1 MLQKKLFHYP
11 NKFFFLIFFNI
22 ISLIFNNNSYLEKE
36 LNLDYT
42 HSLALINGNV
52 FIIHKNGVKVYDYN
66 YSITIYEYNFGGI
79 PIISSEDDNNF
90 TSIIQCNDN
99 EQYVIAII
107 KDNIYIFSAKGQY
120 LSHKPIN
127 LFSDFL
133 SNNYYK
139 YYSFLY
145 YKYLNNIYYFILSFI
160 NNEGKIKII
169 ELQLDKNYNIN
180 SKLIFHN
187 ITDEI
192 IRVISDSISCHI
204 MDYSNSNVLGC
215 VYGKNISNSID
226 NKIMLILFESENNF
240 KMINETVIYSTY
252 INIKNLFVKT
262 TIGED
267 KSKLFFNIY
276 DKDSTNIEMHVFDL
290 TSFKLK
296 HINNAQCAI
305 NTSKFNIE
313 YFKYTDQ
320 YITSCQINSG
330 ISLLIIK
337 YNSNV
342 DSIEI
347 GSYASIESK
356 NCSLINFDIL
366 LLVYG
371 KKYSIIGNCICNNDN
386 TQIYNFPS
394 HLSFDLVIIPS
405 DEPDLSILN
414 NSSFINYQTFAIEN
428 TDSFDTS
435 YSELNIIQTS
445 ESINSS
451 EPNIIKQTESIKLNY
466 KCPINCLECNE
477 DILPLN
483 LCIQCNEEE
492 GYYKSIPTIING
504 TKYYKCYNQETK
516 PVNYY
521 FNQEN
526 KYYEPCY
533 SKCKTCDFQGNEEIN
548 NCTSCKN
555 SYIFQPNEINSTNCV
570 LKCRYYYYFSFEQYF
585 CTENNQCPL
594 EASLLIKNRSQCI
607 DNCKKDK
614 EYQFRYNYE
623 CLSKCPE
630 DTIEN
635 KDNVCEMK
643 NKKKC
648 YSYTDFLQNVDFDSL
663 KSDNFKILIKKYIT
677 GFNGSDYHVDF
688 YQSQNYTLTIYKKTE
703 CLKELGM
710 TSSIIDFGE
719 CYKKIQKQY
728 NLENNNLIVL
738 IADFFDDKK
747 LVKTLFYFFD
757 PNIGTNLTIGEI
769 CSDNSLIIE
778 KSLNYYQELNIEQA
792 KFFENQDINVFN
804 SSDIFYNDLC
814 YFFKSPNGKD
824 VPIKDR
830 IKLFYPNVTFCED
843 GCSNIGVNLTSM
855 KAICEC
861 KMKDILSGRKDVAK
875 FIGLEDFTEFFE
887 EISLNVITCYKTI
900 IQLKYFVKCYGG
912 FITMFFIII
921 QTIYVI
927 IAIRKSI
934 VKMKVITFWILENYN
949 NFLNSHRIITSPPK
963 RKKKSPHIVIYSE
976 NSNSQNDT
984 KYKLNQFKSTFE
996 PKNSNNKINSF
1007 EDSKI
1012 RNDFNNLNIKS
1023 NINLKISEDKKID
1036 LEEYLLTSLDD
1047 LDFDKAVVKENR
1059 TFCGMFFDRL
1069 IVKQMIINLFYSNNW
1084 IIPRSIKIILF
1095 IIKIDLYIVVN
1106 ALFYNEDYIS
1116 NLYYSNKKETFLS
1129 FIPRSLNR
1137 IIYTSL
1143 VSTVLDF
1150 MISLLFPTEHKIKN
1164 ILIRKKNNI
1173 KEMKIKIIESMKK
1186 IINNYYI
1193 LIILSYVITI
1203 ISWFYISC
1211 FNNVYPYIKNEWIKS
1226 SIVIIVVKQI
1236 ISFAGCFLFTILRF
1250 VSIKLKSE
1258 KLFRLSNYL
1267 FK

>member
-1 MLQKKLFHYP
+1 MVQKKLFYYP
-11 NKFFFLIFFNI
+11 NKLFFFISINI
-22 ISLIFNNNSYLEKE
+22 ISFIFNDSSFLEKE

-42 HSLALINGNV
+42 HSLTLINGNV
-52 FIIHKNGVKVYDYN
+52 FIIHKNGVRVYDYN
-66 YSITIYEYNFGGI
+66 FTITIYEFNFGGT

-99 EQYVIAII
+99 EKYVIAII

-133 SNNYYK
+133 INNYYK

-145 YKYLNNIYYFILSFI
+145 YKYLNNVYYLILAFI

-180 SKLIFHN
+180 SKIIFHN
-187 ITDEI
+187 ITDSI
-192 IRVISDSISCHI
+192 TDTISDSISCQI
-204 MDYSNSNVLGC
+204 MDYSNSKVLGC
-215 VYGKNISNSID
+215 VYGKNISISIE
-226 NKIMLILFESENNF
+226 NKIILILFESENNF
-240 KMINETVIYSTY
+240 KMINETVIYSTF
-252 INIKNLFVKT
+252 INIKNFFVKT

-276 DKDSTNIEMHVFDL
+276 YKDNTNIETYAFDF

-296 HINNAQCAI
+296 NLGNAGCAKS
-305 NTSKFNIE
+305 TTKFNIE

-330 ISLLIIK
+330 INLLIIK
-337 YNSNV
+337 YNSNF
-342 DSIEI
+342 DSIGV
-347 GSYASIESK
+347 GSYGSIDIK
-356 NCSLINFDIL
+356 NCSLINYDIL
-366 LLVYG
+366 FLAYG
-371 KKYSIIGNCICNNDN
+371 KKYSIIGNSICNNGN
-386 TQIYNFPS
+386 TQIYNFPGY
-394 HLSFDLVIIPS
+394 LPFNLIIIPS

-414 NSSFINYQTFAIEN
+414 NSSFINEQTLAIEN
-428 TDSFDTS
+428 TDSFDSS

-445 ESINSS
+445 ESINST
-451 EPNIIKQTESIKLNY
+451 EPNIIMQSESIKLNY

-477 DILPLN
+477 DIIPLN
-483 LCIQCNEEE
+483 LCIQCNEKE
-492 GYYKSIPTIING
+492 GYYKSIPTVING

-521 FNQEN
+521 FNIEN
-526 KYYEPCY
+526 QYYEPCY
-533 SKCKTCDFQGNEEIN
+533 SKCKTCNFQGNEEIN

-555 SYIFQPNEINSTNCV
+555 SYIFTPNEINSTNCV
-570 LKCRYYYYFSFEQYF
+570 LKCRYYYYFIFGEYF

-594 EASLLIKNRSQCI
+594 EASLLIKDRGQCI
-607 DNCKKDK
+607 DNCKNDN
-614 EYQFRYNYE
+614 EYKFRYNYE

-648 YSYTDFLQNVDFDSL
+648 YSYMDFLQNVDFESL
-663 KSDNFKILIKKYIT
+663 KSDNFKILIKKYIA

-688 YQSQNYTLTIYKKTE
+688 YQSQNYTLTIYKKNE
-703 CLKELGM
+703 CLKELEM

-728 NLENNNLIVL
+728 NLTNNNLIVL

-747 LVKTLFYFFD
+747 LVNTLFYFFD
-757 PNIGTNLTIGEI
+757 PNIGVNLTIEDI
-769 CSDNSLIIE
+769 CSDDSLIIE
-778 KSLNYYQELNIEQA
+778 KSLSYYQELNIEQA
-792 KFFENQDINVFN
+792 KFFENQDINIFN
-804 SSDIFYNDLC
+804 TSDVFYNDLC
-814 YFFKSPNGKD
+814 YFFESPNGKD

-830 IKLFYPNVTFCED
+830 IKLFYPNITFCED
-843 GCSNIGVNLTSM
+843 SCSNIGVNLDSM

-861 KMKDILSGRKDVAK
+861 KMKDILSGKKDLTK
-875 FIGLEDFTEFFE
+875 FIGLEDFTKFFE
-887 EISLNVITCYKTI
+887 EISLNVITCYKTL
-900 IQLKYFVKCYGG
+900 IQMKYFVKCYGG

-927 IAIRKSI
+927 IAIKKSI
-934 VKMKVITFWILENYN
+934 VKMKVITFWIIENYRI
-949 NFLNSHRIITSPPK
+949 FLNSHRNISSPPK
-963 RKKKSPHIVIYSE
+963 RKKKNPHIVIYSE

-984 KYKLNQFKSTFE
+984 KYKLNQCKNTFE

-1007 EDSKI
+1007 EDNKY
-1012 RNDFNNLNIKS
+1012 DLNNLNIKP
-1023 NINLKISEDKKID
+1023 NINLNISEDKKID
-1036 LEEYLLTSLDD
+1036 LEEYLITSLDD
-1047 LDFDKAVVKENR
+1047 LDFDKAVVRENR
-1059 TFCGMFFDRL
+1059 TFCRMFFDRL
-1069 IVKQMIINLFYSNNW
+1069 IVKQMIVNLFFCNNW

-1106 ALFYNEDYIS
+1106 ALFYNEEYIS
-1116 NLYYSNKKETFLS
+1116 NLYYSHEKEEFLS

-1137 IIYTSL
+1137 IIYTSI

-1186 IINNYYI
+1186 IINNYKL

-1226 SIVIIVVKQI
+1226 SIVIIVVIQI

-1250 VSIKLKSE
+1250 VSVKLKSE
-1258 KLFRLSNYL
+1258 KIFRLSNYL

>member
-22 ISLIFNNNSYLEKE
+22 ISLIFNDNSYLEKE

-139 YYSFLY
+139 YHSFLY
-145 YKYLNNIYYFILSFI
+145 YKYLNNIYYVILSFI

-192 IRVISDSISCHI
+192 TRVISDSISCQI

-276 DKDSTNIEMHVFDL
+276 DKDSTNIEMHAFDL

-305 NTSKFNIE
+305 NTTKFNIE

-445 ESINSS
+445 
-451 EPNIIKQTESIKLNY
+451 
-466 KCPINCLECNE
+466 
-477 DILPLN
+477 
-483 LCIQCNEEE
+483 
-492 GYYKSIPTIING
+492 
-504 TKYYKCYNQETK
+504 
-516 PVNYY
+516 
-521 FNQEN
+521 
-526 KYYEPCY
+526 
-533 SKCKTCDFQGNEEIN
+533 
-548 NCTSCKN
+548 
-555 SYIFQPNEINSTNCV
+555 
-570 LKCRYYYYFSFEQYF
+570 
-585 CTENNQCPL
+585 
-594 EASLLIKNRSQCI
+594 
-607 DNCKKDK
+607 
-614 EYQFRYNYE
+614 
-623 CLSKCPE
+623 
-630 DTIEN
+630 
-635 KDNVCEMK
+635 
-643 NKKKC
+643 
-648 YSYTDFLQNVDFDSL
+648 
-663 KSDNFKILIKKYIT
+663 
-677 GFNGSDYHVDF
+677 
-688 YQSQNYTLTIYKKTE
+688 
-703 CLKELGM
+703 
-710 TSSIIDFGE
+710 
-719 CYKKIQKQY
+719 
-728 NLENNNLIVL
+728 
-738 IADFFDDKK
+738 
-747 LVKTLFYFFD
+747 
-757 PNIGTNLTIGEI
+757 
-769 CSDNSLIIE
+769 
-778 KSLNYYQELNIEQA
+778 
-792 KFFENQDINVFN
+792 
-804 SSDIFYNDLC
+804 
-814 YFFKSPNGKD
+814 
-824 VPIKDR
+824 
-830 IKLFYPNVTFCED
+830 
-843 GCSNIGVNLTSM
+843 
-855 KAICEC
+855 
-861 KMKDILSGRKDVAK
+861 
-875 FIGLEDFTEFFE
+875 
-887 EISLNVITCYKTI
+887 
-900 IQLKYFVKCYGG
+900 
-912 FITMFFIII
+912 
-921 QTIYVI
+921 
-927 IAIRKSI
+927 
-934 VKMKVITFWILENYN
+934 
-949 NFLNSHRIITSPPK
+949 
-963 RKKKSPHIVIYSE
+963 
-976 NSNSQNDT
+976 
-984 KYKLNQFKSTFE
+984 
-996 PKNSNNKINSF
+996 
-1007 EDSKI
+1007 
-1012 RNDFNNLNIKS
+1012 
-1023 NINLKISEDKKID
+1023 
-1036 LEEYLLTSLDD
+1036 
-1047 LDFDKAVVKENR
+1047 
-1059 TFCGMFFDRL
+1059 
-1069 IVKQMIINLFYSNNW
+1069 
-1084 IIPRSIKIILF
+1084 
-1095 IIKIDLYIVVN
+1095 
-1106 ALFYNEDYIS
+1106 
-1116 NLYYSNKKETFLS
+1116 
-1129 FIPRSLNR
+1129 
-1137 IIYTSL
+1137 
-1143 VSTVLDF
+1143 
-1150 MISLLFPTEHKIKN
+1150 
-1164 ILIRKKNNI
+1164 
-1173 KEMKIKIIESMKK
+1173 
-1186 IINNYYI
+1186 
-1193 LIILSYVITI
+1193 
-1203 ISWFYISC
+1203 
-1211 FNNVYPYIKNEWIKS
+1211 
-1226 SIVIIVVKQI
+1226 
-1236 ISFAGCFLFTILRF
+1236 
-1250 VSIKLKSE
+1250 
-1258 KLFRLSNYL
+1258 
-1267 FK
+1267 